1 MIERLNDLPAGSLG
15 FHCTGR
21 LSAED
26 VEQVVAPAISE
37 AVAEYDRV
45 KALLLFDAGFEGLSI
60 AAAWEDTGLGLRYWD
75 GFERLAIVTDLGWMR
90 HGLRALAVLL
100 PCPLQIFGLAE
111 EENARRWLS
120 ESLGT
125 IHLDRQEEV
134 ITLSLIGQLDPQ
146 AYARIDDD
154 LAQAFSA
161 VDQPRVLLDLRQFD
175 GWQGLAALRQH
186 LALIREY
193 RQRPKRLAVVSARG
207 RRPLAQRLLQPF
219 SQATRRSFTA
229 GDLLAAQE
237 WVGAD

>member
-175 GWQGLAALRQH
+175 GWQGLAAQTALRCLQMPE
-186 LALIREY
+186 LQQAA
-193 RQRPKRLAVVSARG
+193 RQLLPLCWGGCG
-207 RRPLAQRLLQPF
+207 RQ
-219 SQATRRSFTA
+219 
-229 GDLLAAQE
+229 
-237 WVGAD
+237 